1 MTAKLVG
8 VMDAPLLVLTD
19 GKPEDSALVRAA
31 RDYADTN
38 GCPVTLMRVLPEAIR
53 AHRTDTGVEILPW
66 QIMHMMEADAKLEL
80 EKLRT
85 RYLRGRSL
93 PSMKVVRFGSVVDE
107 VASQVETDR
116 AQALLARS
124 KKAPVLRFL
133 QRDRRLER
141 RLDVPVILMDA
152 ADRLIGEPVLSPLV
166 RAFNHPEKVR
176 VIRDLHAFAGLTR
189 KKLESIARNLDETRI
204 EGGTTLIH
212 EGRSNHAFW
221 IVVEG
226 ELVRTARGKLL
237 DRITPPSLV
246 GLPSMLDRRPAWAS
260 VTTATPIRALVASTE
275 QFRVL
280 SADDGVALR
289 LWEQA
294 GARLRHH
301 ILESLGV
308 AG

>member
-1 MTAKLVG
+1 
-8 VMDAPLLVLTD
+8 MDAPLLVLID

-31 RDYADTN
+31 RDYADAN

-53 AHRTDTGVEILPW
+53 AHRTDSGVEILPW
-66 QIMHMMEADAKLEL
+66 QIMHMMEADGKLEL

-107 VASQVETDR
+107 VASQVDADG

-124 KKAPVLRFL
+124 KRTPLLPWLK
-133 QRDRRLER
+133 RDERLKRRLA
-141 RLDVPVILMDA
+141 VPVHLMDD
-152 ADRLIGEPVLSPLV
+152 ADRMIGDPILSPMVVPLN
-166 RAFNHPEKVR
+166 RPDKLQL
-176 VIRDLHAFAGLTR
+176 IRDLPVFAGLPR
-189 KKLESIARNLDETRI
+189 KKLESIARQLDETRVS
-204 EGGTTLIH
+204 GGTTLVH
-212 EGRSNHAFW
+212 EGHYNHAFW

-226 ELVRTARGKLL
+226 ELIRTVRGKLL

-246 GLPSMLDRRPAWAS
+246 GLPSMLDGQSAWAT

-280 SADDGVALR
+280 AADEGIAVR

-294 GARLRHH
+294 GARMRHH
-301 ILESLGV
+301 IRETLMP
-308 AG
+308 A

>member
-1 MTAKLVG
+1 
-8 VMDAPLLVLTD
+8 MDAPLLVLID

-38 GCPVTLMRVLPEAIR
+38 GCPVTLMRVLPEATR
-53 AHRTDTGVEILPW
+53 AHRTDSGVEILPW
-66 QIMHMMEADAKLEL
+66 QIMHMMEADAKFEL

-93 PSMKVVRFGSVVDE
+93 PSMKVVRFGSVVSE
-107 VASQVETDR
+107 VASQVDSDG

-124 KKAPVLRFL
+124 KKAPILPWL
-133 QRDRRLER
+133 KRDERLKRRLA
-141 RLDVPVILMDA
+141 VPVILMDA
-152 ADRLIGEPVLSPLV
+152 ADRLIGEPILNPMLV
-166 RAFNHPEKVR
+166 PFNRPDKLQ
-176 VIRDLHAFAGLTR
+176 VIRDLPVFAGLPR
-189 KKLESIARNLDETRI
+189 KKLESVAQHLDETRVAA
-204 EGGTTLIH
+204 GTTLVH
-212 EGRSNHAFW
+212 EGHRNHAFW

-226 ELVRTARGKLL
+226 ELVRTSRGRLL

-246 GLPSMLDRRPAWAS
+246 GLPSMLDGESAWAT
-260 VTTATPIRALVASTE
+260 VTTATPVRALVASTE

-280 SADDGVALR
+280 AADEGVALR

-294 GARLRHH
+294 GARLRQH
-301 ILESLGV
+301 ILGSLDA